1 MAIHSST
8 HTRKNTHLILEVQWL
23 GLSVFTAG
31 ARVRVQSLFWE
42 LRSHKPL
49 CKAKKKKKEKK
60 NILLNILLSF
70 LETRTRPG
78 VFTCRQCCQTPGPQ
92 RRAGR
97 RNGTLTPKHQRE
109 PDGAGRCAGGG
120 GTAAPSRGRRAPA
133 HTLPDHRLLP
143 SLSNPTW
150 SKDMTQNV
158 RKVLP
163 LPQK

>member
-1 MAIHSST
+1 MVKTQCFYCWGQGSSS
-8 HTRKNTHLILEVQWL
+8 IPVL
-23 GLSVFTAG
+23 GTKIPQATLQG
-31 ARVRVQSLFWE
+31 
-42 LRSHKPL
+42 P
-49 CKAKKKKKEKK
+49 KKKKKEKK